1 MRMLCIMIEKQE
13 TYQHEDYL
21 WPPSRFDE
29 TSVAPWKKKK
39 KIPADIWVD
48 GDWKYE
54 FFFLTTRRI

>member
-1 MRMLCIMIEKQE
+1 MIEKQE